1 MHSSES
7 TSNIVGDR
15 PPQLLTPQQ
24 QRFFETFGFLKL
36 EGLLRDDIDWVRHE
50 FEAVWEAVGWV
61 HDGSSRSFYNV
72 DIATGEPAPYCH
84 VSRHDIAGIWVAF
97 FSRCHRCGQVIV
109 LLVNGC
115 GAAVIIRQDKMR
127 QPSHAQLEVVQVRR
141 HHPQDLLHKS
151 LLCTS
156 HCCAQE
162 RL

>member
-1 MHSSES
+1 MSRHTILLASGLHSSKSASS
-7 TSNIVGDR
+7 TVADR

-84 VSRHDIAGIWVAF
+84 VSRHSYRWHLGCILLTMAAIFVADRPSSGRRR
-97 FSRCHRCGQVIV
+97 SRARSSGSWS
-109 LLVNGC
+109 
-115 GAAVIIRQDKMR
+115 R
-127 QPSHAQLEVVQVRR
+127 
-141 HHPQDLLHKS
+141 
-151 LLCTS
+151 
-156 HCCAQE
+156 
-162 RL
+162 